1 MCVEYQLQTGLLL
14 HDPAAHGGTY
24 AVAVSDLYL
33 LVLFEVGGDLLLPE
47 LSTAPDEP
55 AYTDA

>member
-1 MCVEYQLQTGLLL
+1 LQTGLLL

-33 LVLFEVGGDLLLPE
+33 LVLFEVEGYLFLPK
-47 LSTAPDEP
+47 LSTAPDVP
-55 AYTDA
+55 AYTNA